1 MKCLFGSL
9 LFCVVGICIPL
20 QVHAEDPL
28 TVYTVNYPLQY
39 FAQRIAGEHAQVIFP
54 GPADEDPTFWMP
66 DTETIQRYQQADLIL
81 LNGAGYAKWTKH
93 VSLPRLRSV
102 NTSAGFR
109 GRLIREQGGIAHS
122 HGPGADHSHAGI
134 AFTTWL
140 DFEQAAQQAEAIMQ
154 ALVRKR
160 PAYQAEFKRNY
171 AVLEEELL
179 ALDAGIRSLVS
190 NAAQPLVASHPVYQ
204 YLARRYGLN
213 LKAVMWE
220 PETVPDEIQWQA
232 LSALLQ
238 EHPASWMIW
247 EGQPAP
253 VSVQRLR
260 ELGVGSLVYD
270 PCANVPDRGDFMGV
284 MQENI
289 NNMKIIF

>member
-1 MKCLFGSL
+1 MKCLFVSL
-9 LFCVVGICIPL
+9 LFCMVGICLPL
-20 QVHAEDPL
+20 QVHAEEPL
-28 TVYTVNYPLQY
+28 TIYTVNYPLQY

-54 GPADEDPTFWMP
+54 GPADEDPAFWMP

-81 LNGAGYAKWTKH
+81 LNGAGYAKWAKR

-102 NTSAGFR
+102 DTSAGFQD
-109 GRLIREQGGIAHS
+109 RLIREQGGMAHS

-160 PAYQAEFKRNY
+160 PAHQAEFQRNY
-171 AVLEEELL
+171 AVLKKELMS
-179 ALDAGIRSLVS
+179 LDAEIRSLAT
-190 NAAQPLVASHPVYQ
+190 NTAQPLVASHPVYQ
-204 YLARRYGLN
+204 YLARRYDLN

-220 PETVPDEIQWQA
+220 PETLPSASEWQG
-232 LSALLQ
+232 LSVLLQ
-238 EHPASWMIW
+238 EHPANWMIW

-260 ELGVGSLVYD
+260 ETGIGSLVYD
-270 PCANVPDRGDFMGV
+270 PCANVPGKGDFMDV

>member
-1 MKCLFGSL
+1 MNRLFGAL
-9 LFCVVGICIPL
+9 LFCMVGICLPL
-20 QVHAEDPL
+20 QANAEQPL

-54 GPADEDPTFWMP
+54 GPADEDPAFWMP
-66 DTETIQRYQQADLIL
+66 DTEIIERYQQADLIL
-81 LNGAGYAKWTKH
+81 LNGAGYAKWAKR

-102 NTSAGFR
+102 DTSAGFKD
-109 GRLIREQGGIAHS
+109 RLIREQGGISHS

-160 PAYQAEFKRNY
+160 PAHQAEFQRNY
-171 AVLEEELL
+171 AVLEKELMS
-179 ALDAGIRSLVS
+179 LDAEISSLATGTV
-190 NAAQPLVASHPVYQ
+190 QPLVASHPVYQ

-238 EHPASWMIW
+238 EHPANWMIW

-253 VSVQRLR
+253 ASVQRLK
-260 ELGVGSLVYD
+260 EMEIESLSYD
-270 PCANVPDRGDFMGV
+270 PCANIPVSGDFMGV
-284 MQENI
+284 MRRNI
-289 NNMKIIF
+289 NNLKTVF